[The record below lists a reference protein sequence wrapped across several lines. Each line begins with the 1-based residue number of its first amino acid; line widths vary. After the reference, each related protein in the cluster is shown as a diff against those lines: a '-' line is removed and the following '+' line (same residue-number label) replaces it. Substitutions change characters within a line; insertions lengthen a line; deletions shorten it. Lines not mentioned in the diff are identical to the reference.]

1 MESYNKLIK
10 QYGLE
15 LAEKAGYITPSEC
28 KDIQSAQKNS
38 PETNTY
44 TLLTTGCFSPLHEG
58 HIHMMNEAKKW
69 LENKGDVVEYGAFIL
84 AHQSYIDEKHG
95 RHTLEERQFLAQEL
109 IGDYSWL
116 HVDVRANLY
125 YEHDTN
131 FTQLMT
137 ELYPKSTKQA
147 YVFGSDRYEFG
158 YIALTDNRLYIC
170 VIRDQNDIEKVKK
183 LYHSL
188 SLDNL
193 VYIIP
198 DEINTLSSTSL
209 YKHRELPAPR
219 TLKRLAIRDDGI
231 YYMPK
236 EYTEAYEK
244 FKIELEQA
252 FRQCSPFEEITWV
265 DVNKQLENIPKFNHS
280 VISLDKYYQGD
291 IQLNI
296 SRYFELYGQQKHA
309 ADLVMSTV
317 HDEETPLTPINIT
330 LPKGKYIL
338 VDDDSV
344 SGYTMRRLS
353 ESVET
358 IISTHTL
365 MEQIY
370 DDVVDARDFLFGAQ
384 YGGLLCKQ
392 PNGLL
397 KRYPY
402 VWPEVNLYYR
412 ASIELNKQQK
422 FSELIHI
429 ANENFAKEIEKLKT
443 ERTIYEL

>member
-1 MESYNKLIK
+1 MESYNKLIE

-15 LAEKAGYITPSEC
+15 LAEKAGYITPSES

-38 PETNTY
+38 PETNNY

-69 LENKGDVVEYGAFIL
+69 LEDRGDVVDYGAFIL

-109 IGDYSWL
+109 VGDYTWL

-125 YEHDTN
+125 YTHDTN

-137 ELYPKSTKQA
+137 ELYPQCQKQA

-158 YIALTDNRLYIC
+158 YIALTDERLYIC
-170 VIRDQNDIEKVKK
+170 VIRDPQDIDKVEK
-183 LYHSL
+183 LYHQL
-188 SLDNL
+188 NLNNL

-198 DEINTLSSTSL
+198 DEINTLSSTDQ
-209 YKHRELPAPR
+209 YKHRTLPAAR
-219 TLKRLAIRDDGI
+219 QIKHLAIRDDGI
-231 YYMPK
+231 YGKSPDYQ
-236 EYTEAYEK
+236 TAYEQ
-244 FKIELEQA
+244 FKSDLEHA
-252 FRQCSPFEEITWV
+252 FRTCSTFTKITWV
-265 DVNKQLENIPKFNHS
+265 KVDQQLKDIPKFNNT
-280 VISLDKYYQGD
+280 VISLDKYYTGD

-296 SRYFELYGQQKHA
+296 SRYFDLYGQQKKA

-317 HDEETPLTPINIT
+317 QDEEILETPLQLS
-330 LPKGKYIL
+330 LPKDQYVL

-344 SGYTMRRLS
+344 SGYTMERLS
-353 ESVET
+353 SEIDKIV
-358 IISTHTL
+358 STHTL
-365 MEQIY
+365 MEPIY
-370 DDVVDARDFLFGAQ
+370 DDVVDARDFLFGAK

-412 ASIELNKQQK
+412 ASIELNKQKQ
-422 FSELIHI
+422 FSELIYK
-429 ANENFAKEIEKLKT
+429 ANERFARAV
-443 ERTIYEL
+443 ERLTHES

>member
-1 MESYNKLIK
+1 MESYNKLIE

-38 PETNTY
+38 PETNNY

-69 LENKGDVVEYGAFIL
+69 LEDRGDVVDYGAFIL

-109 IGDYSWL
+109 VGDYTWL

-125 YEHDTN
+125 YTHDTN

-137 ELYPKSTKQA
+137 ELYPQCKKQA

-158 YIALTDNRLYIC
+158 YIALTDERLYIC
-170 VIRDQNDIEKVKK
+170 VIRDPQDIDKVEK
-183 LYHSL
+183 LYHQL
-188 SLDNL
+188 NLNNL

-198 DEINTLSSTSL
+198 KTINEMSSTDQ
-209 YKHRELPAPR
+209 YKHRTLPAAR
-219 TLKRLAIRDDGI
+219 QIKHLAIRDDGI
-231 YYMPK
+231 YGKSSSYH
-236 EYTEAYEK
+236 TAYEQ
-244 FKIELEQA
+244 FKSDLEHA
-252 FRQCSPFEEITWV
+252 FRICSTFTKITWV
-265 DVNKQLENIPKFNHS
+265 NVDQQLKDIPKFNNT
-280 VISLDKYYQGD
+280 VISLDKYYTGD

-296 SRYFELYGQQKHA
+296 SRYFDLYGQQKKA

-317 HDEETPLTPINIT
+317 QDEEILETPLQLS
-330 LPKGKYIL
+330 LPKDQYVLI
-338 VDDDSV
+338 DDDSV
-344 SGYTMRRLS
+344 SGYTMERLS
-353 ESVET
+353 SEIDKIV
-358 IISTHTL
+358 STHTL
-365 MEQIY
+365 MEPIY
-370 DDVVDARDFLFGAQ
+370 DDVVDARDFLFGAK

-412 ASIELNKQQK
+412 ASIELNKQKQ
-422 FSELIHI
+422 FSELIYK
-429 ANENFAKEIEKLKT
+429 ANERFARAV
-443 ERTIYEL
+443 ERLTHES